1 MARKI
6 ACLGIA
12 AMLWYSQQSTAWIA
26 AWQAGTKAAAPG
38 QTYKVK
44 AELVEVRAVVTDRNG
59 RFIENLKREDFELLE
74 NNRLQEISF
83 FSVTRVVEGEDQ
95 PATGGAAA
103 PDKAAGISSVRA
115 RLAEPPAR
123 TVVLFIDTLH
133 LSIASLMQVKQA
145 LRRFMDERLTE
156 RDMIALVTSSGTLGI
171 AEQFTRDRQLLRYA
185 VERLSPGPPDHAS
198 FFTPYLASCV
208 ERGDAEAMNL
218 AIALLRLED
227 GISGDRRTM
236 EMMARARASQVLSV
250 ASYFRKAALLT
261 LKAVAEQMIGL
272 PGQRMIALFS
282 DGFTLQESGGS
293 TQTWEVQ
300 SVISRAVRSG
310 VAIYSIDA
318 KGLQPPPLFNAAMRG
333 GAAGPRLESYLWASE
348 KEEQDGL
355 NALAADT
362 GGKMYLNTNDLAG
375 SLARALDANRSY
387 YLLAYYLASDSDYRQ
402 FRRITIRVKNHP
414 EYTVRTAKGFLPSD
428 IAKAADD
435 NKEKTPRQRLLQAVQ
450 APLPRTDLRVSAS
463 ADFLETEADEAQVSL
478 AVYLEGD
485 NLQYREENQ
494 RHGFTLEILSEIYDS
509 SGKRMESLFHNVQGS
524 LTGERLV
531 LARRNGYRFSWRLTL
546 KPGVYQARVGV
557 LEAGTDRIGTATAW
571 VEVPNLDRS
580 KLALSSLVFQDA
592 PAKAG
597 TTAADST
604 SDALGRSRV
613 VQGVRFFQR
622 DELCL
627 YVFRIHLAAKAPAAS
642 ELLVQME
649 LVQGSKLLVQDTW
662 QPLSAGK
669 TIHDSKGIL
678 VGGQANLAGLKPGL
692 YELRLTVRDSQS
704 KLAAKSSAVFGIE

>member
-1 MARKI
+1 MAAKI
-6 ACLGIA
+6 VCLGIA
-12 AMLWYSQQSTAWIA
+12 AILWCSQQSTAWIA

-44 AELVEVRAVVTDRNG
+44 AELVEVRAVVTDRSG
-59 RFIENLKREDFELLE
+59 RFVEGLKREDFELLE

-83 FSVTRVVEGEDQ
+83 FSVTRVEEGGNQ
-95 PATGGAAA
+95 PATGGVAA
-103 PDKAAGISSVRA
+103 PDKVAGISSVRA

-185 VERLSPGPPDHAS
+185 VERLSPGPPAHAS

-236 EMMARARASQVLSV
+236 EMMARARSSQVLSV
-250 ASYFRKAALLT
+250 ASYFRKSTLLT
-261 LKAVAEQMIGL
+261 LKSIAEQMIGL

-293 TQTWEVQ
+293 TQTEEVQ

-318 KGLQPPPLFNAAMRG
+318 QGLQPPPLFNAAMRG
-333 GAAGPRLESYLWASE
+333 GAAGPRLDSYLSASE

-362 GGKMYLNTNDLAG
+362 GGRMYLNTNDLGG

-402 FRRITIRVKNHP
+402 FRRITVRVKGHP
-414 EYTVRTAKGFLPSD
+414 EYIVRTAKGFLPSD
-428 IAKAADD
+428 IVKVADE
-435 NKEKTPRQRLLQAVQ
+435 KQKTPRQRLLQAVQ
-450 APLPRTDLRVSAS
+450 APLSRTDLRVSAS
-463 ADFLETEADEAQVSL
+463 ADFLETEADSAQVSL

-485 NLQYREENQ
+485 NLQYREEHQ
-494 RHGFTLEILSEIYDS
+494 RHGFTLEILYEIYDS
-509 SGKRMESLFHNVQGS
+509 SGKRQESLFHNVQGS
-524 LTGERLV
+524 LTAERLV

-546 KPGVYQARVGV
+546 KPGAYQARVGV
-557 LEAGTDRIGTATAW
+557 LETGTDRMGTATAW
-571 VEVPNLDRS
+571 VEVPNLARS

-592 PAKAG
+592 PARAS
-597 TTAADST
+597 TTAADGA

-622 DELCL
+622 DELL
-627 YVFRIHLAAKAPAAS
+627 SYVFRIHLAAKAPAAS
-642 ELLVQME
+642 ALLAQME
-649 LVQGSKLLVQDTW
+649 VVQGSKLIVQDAW
-662 QPLSAGK
+662 QQLSAGK
-669 TIHDSKGIL
+669 TILDSKGIL
-678 VGGQANLAGLKPGL
+678 VGGQANLAGLEPGL
-692 YELRLTVRDSQS
+692 YELRVTVKDSQS
-704 KLAAKSSAVFGIE
+704 KLAAHCSAVFGIE